1 MRFPRYC
8 PVLILFC
15 AIVAH
20 AQPGRNMSTD
30 QRVLAGTE
38 WRLVSIGPAGGE
50 ANLVAGTTVTL
61 KFGEDGRASGSTG
74 CNNYNGTYQVRGDTI
89 SFGRLVSTR
98 RACLDQNANQQEQ
111 RFLSA
116 LESANRFRL
125 SSNRL
130 TILSDRSRTVLN
142 FANDQASEPDNGPSP
157 DDRSDPVATLS
168 SYYAAINGRD
178 FRRAY
183 RYWESPPSSYEQFER
198 GFADT
203 ERVRLLI
210 EPPPR
215 LEGAAGSSFAE
226 ISTVVVATTRSGN
239 ERVFAGCYTLRKSN
253 VRDMGWQIYRGNVS
267 VVSSNARVSRLLA
280 QGCRNSR

>member
-1 MRFPRYC
+1 
-8 PVLILFC
+8 
-15 AIVAH
+15 
-20 AQPGRNMSTD
+20 
-30 QRVLAGTE
+30 
-38 WRLVSIGPAGGE
+38 
-50 ANLVAGTTVTL
+50 
-61 KFGEDGRASGSTG
+61 
-74 CNNYNGTYQVRGDTI
+74 VRGDTI
-89 SFGRLVSTR
+89 AFGRLISTR

-142 FANDQASEPDNGPSP
+142 FANDQDSEPDNGPP

-168 SYYAAINGRD
+168 SYYNAINSRD

-183 RYWESPPSSYEQFER
+183 AFWESPPSSYEQFER

-203 ERVRLLI
+203 DRVRLLI

-226 ISTVVVATTRSGN
+226 ISTVVVATTRTGN

-253 VRDMGWQIYRGNVS
+253 VRDMGWQIYRADVS
-267 VVSSNARVSRLLA
+267 VVSSSARVARILA
-280 QGCRNSR
+280 QGCHNSR

>member
-1 MRFPRYC
+1 
-8 PVLILFC
+8 
-15 AIVAH
+15 
-20 AQPGRNMSTD
+20 MSTD
-30 QRVLAGTE
+30 QRVLAGTD
-38 WRLVSIGPAGGE
+38 WRLVSLGPAGGE
-50 ANLVAGTTVTL
+50 ASLVAGTTVTL

-74 CNNYNGTYQVRGDTI
+74 CNNYSGTYQVRGDTI
-89 SFGRLVSTR
+89 SFGRLISTR

-111 RFLSA
+111 RFLAA

-125 SSNRL
+125 TSNRL
-130 TILSDRSRTVLN
+130 TILSDRNRTVLN
-142 FANDQASEPDNGPSP
+142 FASEQASEPDNGPSAE
-157 DDRSDPVATLS
+157 DRSDPVATLS
-168 SYYAAINGRD
+168 SYYAAINARD

-226 ISTVVVATTRSGN
+226 ISTIVVATTRGGN

-253 VRDMGWQIYRGNVS
+253 VRDRGWQIYRGDVS
-267 VVSSNARVSRLLA
+267 MVSSSARVSRLVA